1 MFSLFI
7 RVFFFWAIFI
17 SLPLFAFAQTSS
29 TALDL
34 QALVQQLEA
43 QVKALQAQVMN
54 LQEELLLAVKQEKPV
69 EPKEEL
75 QLAENLYR
83 GSTGDEVRKL
93 QEFLKQFPDIY
104 PEGLVTG
111 YFGPLTEAA
120 VKRFQEKKLVS
131 IPTTTAPM
139 TFTSTTPP
147 ILSTTTSIAPTSTLV
162 ATTTQP
168 VSTSTESVVTP
179 APAPTPAS
187 PPPPATEAPPS
198 TTAAPT
204 TSSST
209 TTATPSIGTVNAAG
223 VCLVRNSDEEYTGWL
238 PTNVIPEPLAPS
250 PDLGVG
256 YAKLTKPGVN
266 TVLGLQGACT
276 FGDYNALLTSY
287 CASNS
292 GPAKLGVE
300 TYDSAGKNLAGGFFS
315 WFKVSGSPPVACGT
329 TITTNPDTTPPI
341 ISNIQV
347 TDITTSAAT
356 VSWSTNEPANTWL
369 RSGTSTAYSRGDVYS
384 SRVVRHQVKLSGLL
398 SGTTYHYEARS
409 GDPSGNY
416 AISNDFTFTTVPE
429 ATTAS
434 STSFYN
440 PRENF
445 ASLLESLTS
454 LLQGL
459 QEFYR

>member
-43 QVKALQAQVMN
+43 QVKALQAQVMS
-54 LQEELLLAVKQEKPV
+54 LQEELLLAAKQP
-69 EPKEEL
+69 
-75 QLAENLYR
+75 AENLHR

-120 VKRFQEKKLVS
+120 VGRFQEKKLVS
-131 IPTTTAPM
+131 IPTTLPM

-147 ILSTTTSIAPTSTLV
+147 ILSTTTSIVPTSTLV

-168 VSTSTESVVTP
+168 ASTSTESVVTPAPAP

-300 TYDSAGKNLAGGFFS
+300 TYDSQGKTISGGGFS

-347 TDITTSAAT
+347 ADITTSAAT

-384 SRVVRHQVKLSGLL
+384 LRVVRHQVKLSGLL

-440 PRENF
+440 PRENL